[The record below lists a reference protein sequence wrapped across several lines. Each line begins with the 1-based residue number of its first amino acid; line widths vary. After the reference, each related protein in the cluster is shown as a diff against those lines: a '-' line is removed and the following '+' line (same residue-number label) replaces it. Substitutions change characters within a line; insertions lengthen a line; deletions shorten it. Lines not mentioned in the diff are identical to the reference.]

1 MPRLSFPI
9 QAQAWRLLCSSVRG
23 LLGESPDEAR
33 HLAPVR
39 DDLEATLAEATARKN
54 RLKKLEAETRFEAQ
68 KLRETIARGKGI
80 ASRLCSGL
88 KALHGSSSPKLVR
101 YGIKPLPGPKRLVVP
116 DIASPRLPGVLPLD
130 LSDAAE
136 EAAAPANAPALES
149 ADEAPDAP
157 ES

>member
-1 MPRLSFPI
+1 MPRLSFPL
-9 QAQAWRLLCSSVRG
+9 QAQAWRLLCGSVRG
-23 LLGESPDEAR
+23 LLDESPDEAR
-33 HLAPVR
+33 HLASVR
-39 DDLEATLAEATARKN
+39 DDLEATLAEANARKN

-101 YGIKPLPGPKRLVVP
+101 YGIKPPGPKRPVVS
-116 DIASPRLPGVLPLD
+116 DIASPRLPGIPPLD
-130 LSDAAE
+130 LSAAE
-136 EAAAPANAPALES
+136 EAAAPAHAPALES
-149 ADEAPDAP
+149 APAEAPDAP